1 MSPGHRD
8 AAGSGSSGSGSA
20 RSDSG
25 SAGSGK
31 PRPDLGDAVTAPYW
45 EAARRGELAL
55 PRCDACGLVFAY
67 PRRFCPGC
75 WSPEHTWQTMAGCGL
90 LWSFTEVHVAFYD
103 DTWADDIPYVV
114 AVVELAEGPRLMA
127 NLVDP
132 DPHRLHI
139 GARVEATFVDRGDD
153 LTLPVF
159 RLAP

>member
-1 MSPGHRD
+1 MS
-8 AAGSGSSGSGSA
+8 
-20 RSDSG
+20 
-25 SAGSGK
+25 K

-45 EAARRGELAL
+45 AAARRGELAL

-75 WSPEHTWQTMAGCGL
+75 WSTEHTWQTMAGRGL
-90 LWSFTEVHVAFYD
+90 LWSFTEVYVAFYD

-132 DPHRLHI
+132 DPARLRI
-139 GARVEATFVDRGDD
+139 GARVEATFADRDDD
-153 LTLPVF
+153 LTLPMF